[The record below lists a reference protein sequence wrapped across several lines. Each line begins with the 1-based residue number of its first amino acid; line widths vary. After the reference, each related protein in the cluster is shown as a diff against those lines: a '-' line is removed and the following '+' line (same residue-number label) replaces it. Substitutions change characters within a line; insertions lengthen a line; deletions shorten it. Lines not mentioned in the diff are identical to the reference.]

1 MPQTQAS
8 PISAPASYVAAGF
21 PRHIQ
26 GWQLGELAGEGSL
39 SSVFRA
45 RPADASPD
53 SPAAYALKMLKPEW
67 EDDPRAVR
75 LLAREAQVGRS
86 ISHPHLISVLDTGL
100 LHKPRFVVMPW
111 LEGRT
116 LQADIDARRHPNLT
130 TALWIARQVA
140 EALRALHEHG
150 WIHGDVKPGNIF
162 LSSEG
167 HATLVDLGFARCG
180 DEVGSAV
187 EREVTGTC
195 THLAPEWITSAYRAD
210 IRSDVYSLGV
220 VLYELLSGVR
230 PFSGGTLAELAT
242 QHKQAAVPDL
252 ASLVPDLPPEVAR
265 LVRRMLAKDPLR
277 RPQTPQELAE
287 DLARLEIASL
297 RRH

>member
-1 MPQTQAS
+1 MSQTQAS
-8 PISAPASYVAAGF
+8 PRSAPAGRAEADF
-21 PRHIQ
+21 PRPIQ

-45 RPADASPD
+45 RPADASAD
-53 SPAAYALKMLKPEW
+53 SPAAYALKLLKPEW
-67 EDDPRAVR
+67 ENDPRAVR

-86 ISHPHLISVLDTGL
+86 VSHPHLISILDTGL
-100 LHKPRFVVMPW
+100 RHKPRFVVMPW

-116 LQADIDARRHPNLT
+116 LQADLDARRHPNLP
-130 TALWIARQVA
+130 TALWIARQMA

-162 LSSEG
+162 LCGEG
-167 HATLVDLGFARCG
+167 HATLVDLGFARFG
-180 DEVGSAV
+180 DETGSAIQ
-187 EREVTGTC
+187 REITGTC

-220 VLYELLSGVR
+220 VLYELLSGTR

-252 ASLVPDLPPEVAR
+252 TSLVPDLPEEVVR

-277 RPQTPQELAE
+277 RPQTPKELAE
-287 DLARLEIASL
+287 ALARLEIASL
-297 RRH
+297 QRR